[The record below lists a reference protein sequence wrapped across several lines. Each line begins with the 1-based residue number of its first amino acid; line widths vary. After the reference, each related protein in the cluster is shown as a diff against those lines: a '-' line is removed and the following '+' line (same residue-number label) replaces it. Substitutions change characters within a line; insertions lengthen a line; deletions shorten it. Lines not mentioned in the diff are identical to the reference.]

1 MRGWLA
7 GIGASVAGLAV
18 VLAASL
24 TGATTEPEVVI
35 VPPMLANLPAAT
47 GPALV
52 FASFNVCKV
61 DCEAPAPSW
70 DVRRDRVARSIV
82 ESSPDVVGLQEV
94 THWATTHAK
103 TQFLDLQSLIAP
115 HGFVAVEFT
124 KESDECRWTAEN
136 PHPCTHTTGLVFQSR
151 TVEQVATP
159 NGTPSAGTLA
169 MARIGGAL
177 TADAASRKV
186 TWAYLRGRNGAGPF
200 LALSVHTST
209 FKDPANE
216 AARVSFG
223 QALDAWIDVHNAA
236 HGMSGVPVVLLADLN
251 SYARRQPQGVQRV
264 LTDLGWLDAATAPV
278 RRNVQYSTINV
289 NPRLPAAQQGF
300 PASPYVFRTT
310 RSRPVLDATRI
321 DYIMAKGDGVAV
333 LDYEVV
339 IRLRSDGSFDP
350 AYQGS
355 DHQMVRATV
364 VLPAR

>member
-7 GIGASVAGLAV
+7 GIGAGVAGLAV
-18 VLAASL
+18 VLSVSVSSL
-24 TGATTEPEVVI
+24 PNEPEAVV
-35 VPPMLANLPAAT
+35 VAPMQANVSAAT

-52 FASFNVCKV
+52 FGTYNVCKV

-70 DVRRDRVARSIV
+70 DVRRDRVARTIA
-82 ESSPDVVGLQEV
+82 ESSLDVVGLQEV
-94 THWATTHAK
+94 THWATTNAK
-103 TQFLDLQSLIAP
+103 TQYLDLVSLIAP
-115 HGFVAVEFT
+115 YGFVAVEVT

-136 PHPCTHTTGLVFQSR
+136 PHPCTHTTGLVYQSR

-159 NGTPSAGTLA
+159 NGTPSAGTLP
-169 MARIGGAL
+169 MARVGGAL
-177 TADAASRKV
+177 TADAASRKI

-223 QALDAWIDVHNAA
+223 QALDAWIEAHNAA

-251 SYARRQPQGVQRV
+251 SYAKRQPQGVQRV
-264 LTDLGWLDAATAPV
+264 LTDQGWLDAATAPV
-278 RRNVQYSTINV
+278 VRNVQYSTINV
-289 NPRLPAAQQGF
+289 NPRLPADQQGF
-300 PASPYVFRTT
+300 PSAPYVFRTT

-321 DYIMAKGDGVAV
+321 DYIMARGDGVGV

-339 IRLRSDGSFDP
+339 IRLLGNGAFDP
-350 AYQGS
+350 AFQGS
-355 DHQMVRATV
+355 DHQMVRAT
-364 VLPAR
+364 LIIPGR